1 MKTWK
6 YIFALLRYRP
16 WLFLGT
22 ASLWGL
28 FHLMPLGI
36 SLTIRA
42 FFDSLSAPGNIL
54 QNTLIPLALFVGIS
68 AARIGVFIS
77 GIYIWALYYYNLE
90 ALLRANILS
99 WLVEGPG
106 ARSLPSS
113 SGEAISRFR
122 DDVETIITYVESWVD
137 IGGEVLFVVCSLTV
151 MFWIDPVMT
160 AVILIPLALFMVLVN
175 LLGDR
180 ISTYREASRKAGG
193 EVTDFLGEV
202 FTGVQAVK
210 LANAAPNVIAHF
222 EKMNERRRKAS
233 LRDNLLTQVID
244 SLNSTIL
251 NASVGCILLIG
262 AVALRAGSFTVGDF
276 ALFVSLLIRLTDKM
290 QAFGHFI
297 GLYRKAGV
305 SFGRLTELLV
315 GTDPDNLVAAN
326 PIYLRGDRPQ
336 IPVLNR
342 QNDLESLQIKDLSY
356 HYPNS
361 DKGIDKLT
369 LTLKRG
375 TFTVITGRVGSG
387 KTTFLRTLLGLLPK
401 DSGKIFWNGT
411 EILDPASFLIPP
423 RCAYTAQVPRLF
435 SEALRDN
442 ILQGS
447 QVGEAP
453 LSGAVYAAVLEKDV
467 KTLEKG
473 LETPVGPR
481 GVKLSGGQVQRS
493 AAARMFLRDAE
504 VLVFDD
510 LSSALDVDTEKLL
523 WERLDNR
530 QNATCLVVSH
540 RRAALRRADQI
551 VVLKDGQIEAIGNL
565 EAVLSASEQMRQI
578 WEGES

>member
-1 MKTWK
+1 MKTWR
-6 YIFALLRYRP
+6 YIFALLRYRV

-22 ASLWGL
+22 ALLWAIFHTLPLAMSLA
-28 FHLMPLGI
+28 
-36 SLTIRA
+36 IRA
-42 FFDSLSAPGNIL
+42 FFDSLTTPGNVL
-54 QNTLIPLALFVGIS
+54 QNALTPLAFFVAI
-68 AARIGVFIS
+68 AATRIGVFVFS
-77 GIYIWALYYYNLE
+77 IYIWALYYYNLE

-122 DDVETIITYVESWVD
+122 DDVETIIMYVESWVD
-137 IGGEVLFVVCSLTV
+137 IGGELLFVIGSLTV
-151 MFWIDPVMT
+151 MFWIEPVMT
-160 AVILIPLALFMVLVN
+160 VVILVPLALFIVLVN
-175 LLGDR
+175 VLGDR
-180 ISTYREASRKAGG
+180 ISTYREASREAGG

-251 NASVGCILLIG
+251 NVTVGCILLIG
-262 AVALRAGSFTVGDF
+262 AVALRAGSFSVGDF

-290 QAFGHFI
+290 QSFGHFI

-305 SFGRLTELLV
+305 SFDRLTELLV
-315 GTDPDNLVAAN
+315 GTNPDNLVAAN
-326 PIYLRGDRPQ
+326 PVYLANNRPETPQ
-336 IPVLNR
+336 LER
-342 QNDLESLQIKDLSY
+342 QNDLEALQVVDLGY
-356 HYPNS
+356 HYPSS
-361 DKGIDKLT
+361 DKGIERIN

-387 KTTFLRTLLGLLPK
+387 KTTLLRALLGLLPK
-401 DSGKIFWNGT
+401 DTGKVFWNGA
-411 EILDPASFLIPP
+411 EISDPASFLIPP

-447 QVGEAP
+447 QVGEVP

-467 KTLEKG
+467 VTLEKG

-523 WERLDNR
+523 WERLDHR

-551 VVLKDGQIEAIGNL
+551 IVLKDGHIEAMGNL
-565 EAVLSASEQMRQI
+565 EEVLSTSEQMRQI
-578 WEGES
+578 WDGEN